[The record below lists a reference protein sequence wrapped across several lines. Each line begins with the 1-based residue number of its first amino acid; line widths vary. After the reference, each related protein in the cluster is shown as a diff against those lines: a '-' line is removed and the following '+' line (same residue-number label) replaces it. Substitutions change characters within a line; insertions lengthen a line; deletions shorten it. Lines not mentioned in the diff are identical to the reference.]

1 MLQRRSLKRL
11 YEQLTT
17 LDVFDRIHDYSADA
31 DPANE
36 RLYTTCQVRRQQIID
51 EIERLTTAHKP
62 ESWKSP
68 GLIAMIAV
76 MWSVGYAIVYHSL
89 R

>member
-11 YEQLTT
+11 YEELTT

-36 RLYTTCQVRRQQIID
+36 RLYTTRQVRRQQIID
-51 EIERLTTAHKP
+51 EIARLTTAHKP
-62 ESWKSP
+62 EPWKPP
-68 GLIAMIAV
+68 GLIGMIAV
-76 MWSVGYAIVYHSL
+76 MCSVGYAMVYYSL
-89 R
+89 K